1 VAHDQH
7 NTSTAA
13 SDDHENLDAPNETQ
27 QPGSVSSWK
36 GGKTTGIKQ
45 TRKNQQ
51 KRSHLNAVQQWLIT
65 ELRRVLYLS
74 LDDLLD
80 LAKVH
85 IAPTL
90 SRSALDRLLNQYGL
104 SDVKSLMPKFNGKI
118 QEGVVQLTII
128 RLPRLS
134 IDTSDHYLYS
144 ALELSSRW
152 AFIEILN
159 SNKPQTIRRFIENL
173 FNNAP
178 FKISTIYTEQSKISP
193 HPVFFNEFKTS
204 KEKVDGLS
212 LKNDFMFEPIIIPD
226 LVERGKLEDLYA
238 EFSDSIIHAQD
249 YISWDEISS
258 QLSKIQEN
266 YNITPQKK
274 LRGSSPLE
282 IAERNLK
289 LLKKASIETENK
301 INTTKSNRYLNFIH
315 TLYDAL
321 GLYEGIRRK
330 DNIERNSYNAHQ
342 SFFKKY
348 HAYIISALLLND
360 SDQLRGPREDL
371 FWTYENIYYLLTKR
385 TIPFNISESELD
397 YALIMGVIIPIAA
410 IDIFEMLDTDNSKTI
425 NYHFD
430 KFLRF
435 LTSDIGSEDED
446 EDEDEEFY
454 SIITL
459 EKKYLTKCVKELGL
473 LRLADIKDA
482 QQGLYSTQNYINTI
496 SIGNNKRFSSI
507 RSTINTVKYSVTLF
521 NKENSES
528 PKINLDNI
536 DTLLAAMYALRI
548 FHYFENKVRE
558 TFSDYNKQETSISI
572 IYHLSDYYSQ
582 VVSPDLL
589 NYGVSH
595 ALSMQSMTSDLIS
608 LCSRSDL
615 IHNPDFDEIAKRAV
629 NALYLNVLKQI
640 NNNAPPVSSPSLI
653 ECFDYLFSPYHPNK
667 IVKDINISDIF
678 SSDLRI
684 KEHDMLGQQYLAII
698 DVLREIKSNHLIS
711 AQALLKKIKDVT
723 LPSFGILKY
732 AVAVLKVGLKIKI
745 GYKSI
750 KNLSLSDEVNT
761 ILTYQ
766 GTTLPYIKAV
776 QLGNNEQEKLFIPY
790 NTAILCSILQYNL
803 VCKRLMPTRD
813 RPTQAI
819 TEIFDKYIRV
829 IQSKDMDEHKASLLF
844 PLIDV
849 DLKCCLANIE
859 ALNFYLKYPT

>member
-1 VAHDQH
+1 MAHDQH

-13 SDDHENLDAPNETQ
+13 SNDHENLNASTETQ
-27 QPGSVSSWK
+27 QPGSVRSGK
-36 GGKTTGIKQ
+36 DGKTTRIKH
-45 TRKNQQ
+45 TSKNQQ
-51 KRSHLNAVQQWLIT
+51 KRSALNAVQQWLIT

-90 SRSALDRLLNQYGL
+90 SRSALDRLLNLYGL
-104 SDVKSLMPKFNGKI
+104 SDVKSLLPKFNGKI
-118 QEGVVQLTII
+118 QKGVVQLTII

-134 IDTSDHYLYS
+134 IDTSDYYLYS

-152 AFIEILN
+152 AFIKILN
-159 SNKPQTIRRFIENL
+159 GNKPQSIINFIKNIIS
-173 FNNAP
+173 NAP
-178 FKISTIYTEQSKISP
+178 FRISTIYTGKNKVCSHAVSFNDFKIS
-193 HPVFFNEFKTS
+193 K
-204 KEKVDGLS
+204 KKVDGLS
-212 LKNDFMFEPIIIPD
+212 LKNDFMFEPITIPD
-226 LVERGKLEDLYA
+226 LIEREKLEELYA
-238 EFSDSIIHAQD
+238 EFSDAIIHAQD
-249 YISWDEISS
+249 DISWDEFSS
-258 QLSKIQEN
+258 QLGKIQEN

-274 LRGSSPLE
+274 LRGSSPLD

-289 LLKKASIETENK
+289 FFKKVSIETENK
-301 INTTKSNRYLNFIH
+301 INTTKSNKYLSFIH

-321 GLYEGIRRK
+321 GLYNDIRRK

-342 SFFKKY
+342 SFFKEN

-360 SDQLRGPREDL
+360 GNQLRGPREDL

-385 TIPFNISESELD
+385 TIPFNIPESELD
-397 YALIMGVIIPIAA
+397 YALIMGAIIPIAA
-410 IDIFEMLDTDNSKTI
+410 IDIFQMLDTDNSKTI

-435 LTSDIGSEDED
+435 LNSDIED

-459 EKKYLTKCVKELGL
+459 EKKYLTRCIKELGL
-473 LRLADIKDA
+473 LRLADTNDT
-482 QQGLYSTQNYINTI
+482 QQGLYSTQHYINTI
-496 SIGNNKRFSSI
+496 SIGNNKRLSSI
-507 RSTINTVKYSVTLF
+507 RSTINTVKHFVTLF
-521 NKENSES
+521 NKKKCKSQ
-528 PKINLDNI
+528 KINIDII
-536 DTLLAAMYALRI
+536 DTLHAAMYALRI

-558 TFSDYNKQETSISI
+558 VFSDCNKQEASISI

-595 ALSMQSMTSDLIS
+595 ALSTQSMTTDLIS

-615 IHNPDFDEIAKRAV
+615 IRNPNFDKIAKRAV

-640 NNNAPPVSSPSLI
+640 NTNSPVSSPSLI
-653 ECFDYLFSPYHPNK
+653 EYFDYLFSPCLPNK
-667 IVKDINISDIF
+667 IVKDINISDLF

-698 DVLREIKSNHLIS
+698 DILREIQSNHLIS
-711 AQALLKKIKDVT
+711 AKALLKKIKDVT

-732 AVAVLKVGLKIKI
+732 AVAVLKIGLKIKI
-745 GYKSI
+745 DYKSI
-750 KNLSLSDEVNT
+750 KHLSLSEEVNT

-776 QLGNNEQEKLFIPY
+776 QLDNNEQEKLFTPY

-803 VCKRLMPTRD
+803 VCKRLMPTID

-819 TEIFDKYIRV
+819 TEMFDKYISV
-829 IQSKDMDEHKASLLF
+829 IQCKDMDEHKASLLF

-849 DLKCCLANIE
+849 DLKCCLANIA
-859 ALNFYLKYPT
+859 ALNFYLKYPA

>member
-1 VAHDQH
+1 MAHDQH

-27 QPGSVSSWK
+27 QPGSVRSWE

-45 TRKNQQ
+45 TGKNQQ
-51 KRSHLNAVQQWLIT
+51 KRSALNAVQQWLIT
-65 ELRRVLYLS
+65 ELRRVFYLS

-80 LAKVH
+80 LAKAH

-104 SDVKSLMPKFNGKI
+104 SDVKSLMPQFNGKI
-118 QEGVVQLTII
+118 QKGVVQLTII

-134 IDTSDHYLYS
+134 IDTSDYYLYS

-152 AFIEILN
+152 AFIKILN
-159 SNKPQTIRRFIENL
+159 GNKPQSTINFIENI
-173 FNNAP
+173 FNNTP
-178 FKISTIYTEQSKISP
+178 FRISTIYTGKNKVCSHAVSFNDFKIS
-193 HPVFFNEFKTS
+193 K
-204 KEKVDGLS
+204 KKVDGLS
-212 LKNDFMFEPIIIPD
+212 LKNDFMFEPITIPD
-226 LVERGKLEDLYA
+226 LIEREKLEELYA
-238 EFSDSIIHAQD
+238 EFSDAIIHAQD
-249 YISWDEISS
+249 DISWDEFSS
-258 QLSKIQEN
+258 QLSKIQED

-274 LRGSSPLE
+274 LRGSSPLD

-289 LLKKASIETENK
+289 SLKKVPIETEND
-301 INTTKSNRYLNFIH
+301 INTTKSNRYLSFIH

-330 DNIERNSYNAHQ
+330 DIIERNSYNAHQ

-360 SDQLRGPREDL
+360 SDLLRGPREDL

-446 EDEDEEFY
+446 EDEEFY

-482 QQGLYSTQNYINTI
+482 QQGLYSTQHYINTI
-496 SIGNNKRFSSI
+496 SIGNNKRLSSI

-536 DTLLAAMYALRI
+536 DTLLSAMYALRI

-595 ALSMQSMTSDLIS
+595 DLSMQSMTSNLIS

-653 ECFDYLFSPYHPNK
+653 EFLDYIFSPYHPNK

-745 GYKSI
+745 GYRSI

-776 QLGNNEQEKLFIPY
+776 QLDNNEQEKLFTPY

-803 VCKRLMPTRD
+803 VCKRLMPTID

-819 TEIFDKYIRV
+819 TEMFDKYINV

-844 PLIDV
+844 PLINV

>member
-1 VAHDQH
+1 MAHDQH
-7 NTSTAA
+7 NSSTAA

-27 QPGSVSSWK
+27 QPGSVRSWE

-45 TRKNQQ
+45 TSKNQQ
-51 KRSHLNAVQQWLIT
+51 KRSALNAVQQWLIT

-80 LAKVH
+80 LAKAH

-104 SDVKSLMPKFNGKI
+104 SDVKSLTPQFNGKN
-118 QEGVVQLTII
+118 QKGVVQLTII

-134 IDTSDHYLYS
+134 IDISDYYLYS

-152 AFIEILN
+152 VFIKILN
-159 SNKPQTIRRFIENL
+159 GNKPQSTINFIGNI

-178 FKISTIYTEQSKISP
+178 FRISTIYTGKNEVCSHAVSFNDFKIS
-193 HPVFFNEFKTS
+193 K
-204 KEKVDGLS
+204 KKIDGLS
-212 LKNDFMFEPIIIPD
+212 LKNDFMFEPITIPD
-226 LVERGKLEDLYA
+226 LIEREKLEELYA
-238 EFSDSIIHAQD
+238 EFSDAIIHAQD
-249 YISWDEISS
+249 DISWDEISS
-258 QLSKIQEN
+258 QLSKIQED

-274 LRGSSPLE
+274 LRGSSPLD

-289 LLKKASIETENK
+289 LLKKVSIETENE
-301 INTTKSNRYLNFIH
+301 INTTKSNGYLNFIH

-330 DNIERNSYNAHQ
+330 DIIERNSYNAHQ

-360 SDQLRGPREDL
+360 SGLLRGPREDL

-410 IDIFEMLDTDNSKTI
+410 IDIFEMLDIDNSKTI

-435 LTSDIGSEDED
+435 LNSDIEGED

-459 EKKYLTKCVKELGL
+459 EKKYLTRCIKELGL
-473 LRLADIKDA
+473 LRLADTSDT
-482 QQGLYSTQNYINTI
+482 QQGLYSTQHYINTI
-496 SIGNNKRFSSI
+496 SIGNNKRLSSI
-507 RSTINTVKYSVTLF
+507 RSTINTVKHFVTLF
-521 NKENSES
+521 NKKNSKS
-528 PKINLDNI
+528 LKINIDNI
-536 DTLLAAMYALRI
+536 DTLHAAMYALRI
-548 FHYFENKVRE
+548 FHYFENKVRKV
-558 TFSDYNKQETSISI
+558 FSDCNKQETSISI

-595 ALSMQSMTSDLIS
+595 ALSMQSMTADLIS

-615 IHNPDFDEIAKRAV
+615 IRNPNFDEIAKRAV
-629 NALYLNVLKQI
+629 NSLYLNVLKQI
-640 NNNAPPVSSPSLI
+640 NTNSPVSSPSLI
-653 ECFDYLFSPYHPNK
+653 EYFDYLFSPYHPNK
-667 IVKDINISDIF
+667 IVKDINVSDLF

-698 DVLREIKSNHLIS
+698 DILREIQSNHLIS
-711 AQALLKKIKDVT
+711 AKALLKKIKDVR

-745 GYKSI
+745 DYKSI
-750 KNLSLSDEVNT
+750 KNLSLSEEINT

-776 QLGNNEQEKLFIPY
+776 QLDNNEQEKLFTPY

-803 VCKRLMPTRD
+803 VCKRLMPTID

-819 TEIFDKYIRV
+819 TEMFDKYISV
-829 IQSKDMDEHKASLLF
+829 IQSKDMDEHKTSLLF

-859 ALNFYLKYPT
+859 ALNFYLKYPA